1 MNLPVFVILSIL
13 GQLIMTVSFAR
24 EALTTDQGTFCRV
37 KCAIAGFLYLFV
49 AILLAWFLI
58 ETPVLPTV

>member
-1 MNLPVFVILSIL
+1 MNLPIFVVLSIL
-13 GQLIMTVSFAR
+13 GQLLMTISFAR

-49 AILLAWFLI
+49 AILLAWLLF
-58 ETPVLPTV
+58 ETPTLPTV